1 MDHRTPDT
9 HQPWPTPY
17 HLDLD
22 VREER
27 PDETVIY
34 VSGELDRATAPALA
48 SCIHPLLHAHPRRAT
63 LILDLTATTFVDACG
78 LDLLLDTHRQATAR
92 ETAFWLAGCR
102 PQLMRLLQLT
112 QTAELIQQLPAHRPA
127 GGTAASAGS
136 GSTAHTDLP
145 SLNSVT
151 PHRVDS
157 ADTRCNPR
165 PRRRRRSIGR
175 GRGGG
180 QG

>member
-1 MDHRTPDT
+1 MDHRVPDI
-9 HQPWPTPY
+9 HQSWPTPY

-27 PDETVIY
+27 PEATVIY
-34 VSGELDRATAPALA
+34 VRGELDRATAPTLA
-48 SCIHPLLHAHPRRAT
+48 SCIHSFLHADPGCAT
-63 LILDLTATTFVDACG
+63 LVLDLTATSFVDAGG
-78 LDLLLDTHRQATAR
+78 LDLLLDTQRQASAR
-92 ETAFWLAGCR
+92 GTEFWLAGCS
-102 PQLMRLLQLT
+102 PQLMRLLQVS
-112 QTAELIQQLPAHRPA
+112 QTAELIQQVPAHRPA

-165 PRRRRRSIGR
+165 PRRRRRSTGR